1 MFLRQQFISTL
12 FAADVEY
19 LYRFQHLSDSTYI
32 KMHLLKW
39 VWGESSFVEIKK
51 YKDGLWSVRPQR
63 QEVKSRELDVWQF
76 RMALTEK
83 WMIN

>member
-32 KMHLLKW
+32 KMHLLK
-39 VWGESSFVEIKK
+39 
-51 YKDGLWSVRPQR
+51 
-63 QEVKSRELDVWQF
+63 
-76 RMALTEK
+76 
-83 WMIN
+83 